1 MPFKS
6 LLNGSKPTFPMSE
19 SPDNVK
25 VAALIATS
33 GRFDLLEHRA
43 LRSVRLQVR
52 QPDAVV
58 LVVDA
63 ELDEKAEQEAKKVA
77 QRAWSGASFI
87 PTLIVLGNRRT
98 KKSASGAWNSG
109 IDELCRRYGSE
120 VTQWYVAIL
129 DDDDAWAPDHLVKCR
144 SGAVAASADMVIP
157 GLIRHDNPIDLG
169 RQQEIPSALVPEQI
183 FVKNPHIQG
192 SNLFLRLTRLLEV
205 GGFDENLPSCTDRD
219 LCLRLERLL
228 DFKAVALNDFTVHHY
243 ADPRPDRLTVDRS
256 AKGEGLRRF
265 FAKHAGDFDADK
277 HRDFMHTAKARF
289 GFDEDFVRKVEG
301 PVQSAT
307 CKDVGVRLDDV
318 QGLYLVVGFVTD
330 SCMPDHA
337 QGLLKD
343 IEQLPFQ
350 AGVLGVSAVLVE
362 NGPVHPVGRGRW
374 RAALED
380 LRRAGVKAVWVKPEE
395 IAKEWTPYQA
405 VSVPDATTTR
415 LPIAVTRTILNR
427 YVYQE
432 SKDHPGSA
440 AWILDDDKSF
450 TFDVR
455 GSNGA
460 SVPAGRSP
468 NIAQLLALRAKG
480 VDVVIGQDSAAAPLP
495 FESTLRLQMLDLDQ
509 SLRRVVRRAGP
520 TAQLSNVSRRTAGYY
535 DLSRE
540 TRYLETPLPVDF
552 IFADDLTESIRRA
565 AFACQRMRA
574 GQAIT
579 RPLMIDE
586 ESMTLDAAQDSIMR
600 GGSTLFFKPE
610 QLMLCPQYSAKVG
623 GGWVRRSD
631 MLHSLVLSRL
641 YGVKIVMHASVAVRH
656 GRETS
661 TPIDKLTD
669 TMRHDVLGYGLY
681 RGAEAA
687 LASVAAA
694 PVRGICGVFF
704 DPAVLGAATATARKT
719 VRERLAAMELSA
731 WRIHGLVG
739 SCLKSLGRLRREPGI
754 EPAMLDHLEAELMK
768 IKALMDPAIIRGISQ
783 ELLMGIAGEAFSL
796 AYREMDLEAVTM
808 QKSFKAWRTP
818 ELKLRRVERAR
829 RILGLT
835 EGAEL
840 LGVGWEGV
848 VFRQGN
854 STIKLL
860 DIAKPA
866 RIAAA
871 LPALL
876 RLERLVQANTGLCR
890 IKLSRSD
897 EGLPVIERGFVE
909 QSPSGPPSLGQLL
922 RLLEDCKE
930 VGVVFR
936 NLSRENIA
944 LFGGRAMI
952 IDYGLDFAE
961 FSEAEYVVMA
971 RKAWLCARFWARE
984 DLNRL
989 LSLAWQD
996 PCAPELEGFEEFW
1009 QWYAGGRKTATALCA
1024 EMTEAMLTEGEFG
1037 KVLDYGCG
1045 KQAHT
1050 VRRFHDL
1057 GKAVVGYDPG
1067 AGIASRWEKQK
1078 LGASGLRLTDS
1089 REVALAQ
1096 GPYDAV
1102 VCSLVLCEL
1111 TSAASLREVVADL
1124 GAAIG
1129 PGGKVVVVLCD
1140 PIGTFGP
1147 PTAIHQA
1154 RNLPAQAAYPSE
1166 FEYGEIAESG
1176 RPRKEFHRSLRTIRR
1191 ALLAAGLRIVSER
1204 CNQAYDF
1211 ETGLPATDFLGWVCE
1226 KMPMHDVSA
1235 SISLVIKASALEA
1248 ETLEAQVEHLVE
1260 QLESPR
1266 VFAQRLLA
1274 IDSRLT
1280 GFVREYGLPDLGK
1293 ALAAAER
1300 LKERGF
1306 IDEVIVAPADGS
1318 PEAADINLRW
1328 FGASAPWTHTI
1339 AGAPLASPLGAFERC
1354 HGDYILQVDA
1364 DLLVRRA
1371 NKDHD
1376 FIGEAIQ
1383 AMKASPGAFTTSL
1396 NIIYDED
1403 QQFRGNDAE
1412 GRPYRVECR
1421 GCLFDRRALLALR
1434 PFTNQ
1439 VAEDGRLQ
1447 LAWHRAMDRAC
1458 IEGRAVSLRG
1468 GGRQTGFVHPPNA
1481 FKRSVAEWNLVM
1493 AGIEIG
1499 GLFEGQAGKVD
1510 LVGSAL
1516 QWLPPPRPE
1525 SFVFVVTGRNV
1536 SYGKMVRCYQSMLRQ
1551 KGVSWGAVVIDD
1563 GSDELSREACRR
1575 VFGQAPNIT
1584 LMQPRR
1590 RRGQLANTITA
1601 IRDLCS
1607 DPEAII
1613 VTLDMD
1619 DCLVGSDVLQ
1629 ALAKEYDDGADL
1641 TVGSMVRTDKPAD
1654 YPARFGDLEAARGG
1668 NVWQHLRSFR
1678 KRLFDGIPDW
1688 RMRLDG
1694 KYVEICVDWAFM
1706 IPMVERATAPRHLS
1720 RKLYYYESSGLGK
1733 GGQRAAREAAI
1744 RRIMM
1749 RHVPGGH
1756 CRRSS
1761 GLITKED
1768 IMARDWKGA
1777 NGLLI
1782 LRHADRPSLKGLGK
1796 GADEVSITE
1805 KGRADSYALGLALG
1819 QATQVVASG
1828 VLRARQTAEEIM
1840 RAVGHY
1846 NSSIR
1851 TFQSLCRLSAN
1862 HADRTEFD
1870 AHKQRSGWHQLVD
1883 AWIDGT
1889 LDDPGA
1895 VLPSHESAMGA
1906 IRELMAADG
1915 LRHAGMN
1922 IVITHDFYVH
1932 ALLEVMHGQRHW
1944 RGRGIPTLGG
1954 VYLDYEDART
1964 LIAAY
1969 GA

>member
-1 MPFKS
+1 M
-6 LLNGSKPTFPMSE
+6 NE
-19 SPDNVK
+19 SPDNK

-43 LRSVRLQVR
+43 LRSIRLQVR

-58 LVVDA
+58 LVVDTD
-63 ELDEKAEQEAKKVA
+63 LDEKAVQQAKNIA
-77 QRAWSGASFI
+77 QRVWSGAASC
-87 PTLIVLGNRRT
+87 PTMVVLGNRRT

-120 VTQWYVAIL
+120 VPQWYVAIL
-129 DDDDAWAPDHLVKCR
+129 DDDDAWTNDHLDKCL
-144 SGAVAASADMVIP
+144 SCATAAVADMVIP
-157 GLIRHDNPIDLG
+157 GLIRHDSPGDAG
-169 RQQEIPSALVPEQI
+169 RPQEIPSALVPEQI

-192 SNLFLRLTRLLEV
+192 SNLFLRLTRMLEV

-228 DFKAVALNDFTVHHY
+228 EFKVVALKDFTVHHY

-265 FAKHAGDFDADK
+265 FAKHAADFDANA
-277 HRDFMHTAKARF
+277 HLNFMRVAKARF
-289 GFDEDFVRKVEG
+289 GFDEDYLRKTEAHSE
-301 PVQSAT
+301 SARS
-307 CKDVGVRLDDV
+307 KDVEVIIDEV

-337 QGLLKD
+337 LGLVKD
-343 IEQLPFQ
+343 IAKLPSQ

-362 NGPVHPVGRGRW
+362 NGPVNPVGRGRW
-374 RAALED
+374 HAALED
-380 LRRAGVKAVWVKPEE
+380 LRRAGVKVVWVKPEE
-395 IAKEWTPYQA
+395 ISEEWAPYQA
-405 VSVPDATTTR
+405 VSVPDATATR

-432 SKDHPGSA
+432 SKEHPGSA

-460 SVPAGRSP
+460 SAPAGRSP

-495 FESTLRLQMLDLDQ
+495 FESTLRLQLLDLDQ
-509 SLRRVVRRAGP
+509 SLRRLERCAGP
-520 TAQLSNVSRRTAGYY
+520 TDPAPNVDRHTAGYY

-540 TRYLETPLPVDF
+540 TRHLETPLPVGF
-552 IFADDLTESIRRA
+552 ISADNPAESIRRA

-574 GQAIT
+574 GEAIT

-586 ESMTLDAAQDSIMR
+586 ESLALDASHDSIAR

-623 GGWVRRSD
+623 GRWVRRSD

-656 GRETS
+656 CRETS
-661 TPIDKLTD
+661 TPIEKLTD

-687 LASVAAA
+687 LASVPLA
-694 PVRGICGVFF
+694 PASGICGIFF
-704 DPAVLGAATATARKT
+704 DPAVLEVATARARKT

-739 SCLKSLGRLRREPGI
+739 ACLKSLGVLRQSSF
-754 EPAMLDHLEAELMK
+754 LESGAVADLETELMK
-768 IKALMDPAIIRGISQ
+768 IKALMDPASIRDLSQ
-783 ELLMGIAGEAFSL
+783 ELLAGIAGEAFSL
-796 AYREMDLEAVTM
+796 AYREIDLEAVTM
-808 QKSFKAWRTP
+808 QKSFKAWRTE

-835 EGAEL
+835 EGAEV

-854 STIKLL
+854 STIKLV

-871 LPALL
+871 MPALL
-876 RLERLVQANTGLCR
+876 RLERLALANTGLCR

-897 EGLPVIERGFVE
+897 EGLPVIEREFVE
-909 QSPSGPPSLGQLL
+909 HSPAGSPSLGQLL
-922 RLLEDCKE
+922 RLLEDCKA

-936 NLSRENIA
+936 NLSRDNIA
-944 LFGGRAMI
+944 LLDGRALI

-961 FSEAEYVVMA
+961 FSEAEFIVMA
-971 RKAWLCARFWARE
+971 RKAWLCARFWARD

-989 LSLAWQD
+989 LSFAWKD
-996 PCAPELEGFEEFW
+996 PGAPELEGFEEFW
-1009 QWYAGGRKTATALCA
+1009 LWYAGGKKTATAVCA
-1024 EMTEAMLTEGEFG
+1024 EMTEAMLAEGDFG

-1045 KQAHT
+1045 KQAHAAC
-1050 VRRFHDL
+1050 RFHDK

-1067 AGIASRWEKQK
+1067 EGIRLRWEKQK
-1078 LGASGLRLTDS
+1078 LTVPRLKLTDS

-1111 TSAASLREVVADL
+1111 PSAASLQAVVTDL
-1124 GAAIG
+1124 SAAVC

-1147 PTAIHQA
+1147 PTAIHLA
-1154 RNLPAQAAYPSE
+1154 RSLPAQAEYPSE
-1166 FEYGEIAESG
+1166 FEYAEIAESG

-1204 CNQAYDF
+1204 CNHAYDF

-1226 KMPMHDVSA
+1226 KIPMHDVSA
-1235 SISLVIKASALEA
+1235 SVSLVIKASALEA
-1248 ETLEAQVEHLVE
+1248 ETLEVQVEHLLE

-1266 VFAQRLLA
+1266 VFAQRILA

-1280 GFVREYGLPDLGK
+1280 GFVREYGLPDLRK
-1293 ALAAAER
+1293 TLAAAQR

-1306 IDEVIVAPADGS
+1306 IDEVILAPADGS
-1318 PEAADINLRW
+1318 AEAADINHRW
-1328 FGASAPWTHTI
+1328 FGIRAPSTHTL

-1354 HGDYILQVDA
+1354 HGDYILQLDA

-1403 QQFRGNDAE
+1403 QPFRGKDPE
-1412 GRPYRVECR
+1412 SRPYRVECR

-1434 PFTNQ
+1434 PFANQ
-1439 VAEDGRLQ
+1439 VAADGRLQ
-1447 LAWHRAMDRAC
+1447 LAWHRAMDHAC

-1493 AGIEIG
+1493 AGMEHG
-1499 GLFEGQAGKVD
+1499 GLFRGQDGKVD

-1525 SFVFVVTGRNV
+1525 SLVFVVTGRNV

-1551 KGVSWGAVVIDD
+1551 KSVSWGAVVIDD
-1563 GSDELSREACRR
+1563 GSNELSREACRR

-1584 LMQPRR
+1584 LLQPRR

-1601 IRDLCS
+1601 IRDLCA
-1607 DPEAII
+1607 DPEAVI

-1619 DCLVGSDVLQ
+1619 DSLIGSDVLLE
-1629 ALAKEYDDGADL
+1629 LAKEYDHGADL

-1654 YPARFGDLEAARGG
+1654 YPARFGDLGAARGG

-1688 RMRLDG
+1688 RLRLDG

-1706 IPMVERATAPRHLS
+1706 IPMVERATAPRYLL

-1733 GGQRAAREAAI
+1733 GGQLAAREAAI
-1744 RRIMM
+1744 ARIM
-1749 RHVPGGH
+1749 RRNVPGGH
-1756 CRRSS
+1756 CQRSS

-1840 RAVGHY
+1840 RAIGHE
-1846 NSSIR
+1846 SSSVR
-1851 TFQSLCRLSAN
+1851 TFRSLCRLSAH
-1862 HADRTEFD
+1862 HADRAAYD
-1870 AHKQRSGWHQLVD
+1870 AHKQRLGWHALVD
-1883 AWIDGT
+1883 AWIDGA

-1915 LRHAGMN
+1915 LRREGLN

-1932 ALLEVMHGQRHW
+1932 ALLEVMYGQRQW
-1944 RGRGIPTLGG
+1944 RGRGIPTLAG

>member
-1 MPFKS
+1 MGPDIFS
-6 LLNGSKPTFPMSE
+6 PMNE
-19 SPDNVK
+19 AARNVK
-25 VAALIATS
+25 LAVLVATS
-33 GRFDLLEHRA
+33 GRFDLLEQRA
-43 LRSVRLQVR
+43 LRSVRLQER

-58 LVVDA
+58 LVVDTD
-63 ELDEKAEQEAKKVA
+63 LGGQAEQEARSIV
-77 QRAWSGASFI
+77 QRVWAGAVSL
-87 PTLIVLGNRRT
+87 PPIVILGNRRT
-98 KKSASGAWNSG
+98 RKSASGAWNSG

-120 VTQWYVAIL
+120 ADKWYVAVL
-129 DDDDAWAPDHLVKCR
+129 DDDDAWRPDHLDKC
-144 SGAVAASADMVIP
+144 AASVMATAADMVIP
-157 GLIRHDNPIDLG
+157 GLIRHDSPDDAG
-169 RQQEIPSALVPEQI
+169 RRQEIPSALLPDQI

-228 DFKAVALNDFTVHHY
+228 DFKVVALNDCTVHHY

-265 FAKHAGDFDADK
+265 FAKHAGDHDADA
-277 HRDFMHTAKARF
+277 HREFMSLAKARF
-289 GFDEDFVRKVEG
+289 GFDQDYLRQTAG
-301 PVQSAT
+301 ALQSAAS
-307 CKDVGVRLDDV
+307 KDVVAKLDDA

-330 SCMPDHA
+330 SCLPDHA
-337 QGLLKD
+337 LRLVQD
-343 IEQLPFQ
+343 IAELPSQ
-350 AGVLGVSAVLVE
+350 AGVLGVSAVIVE
-362 NGPVHPVGRGRW
+362 NGPVDDAGRRRWHTALADLGRV
-374 RAALED
+374 
-380 LRRAGVKAVWVKPEE
+380 GVKVVWVRPEE
-395 IAKEWTPYQA
+395 IAEEWAPYQA
-405 VSVPDATTTR
+405 VSVPDARAVR
-415 LPIAVTRTILNR
+415 LPIAVARTILNR

-432 SKDHPGSA
+432 SKGHPGSA

-450 TFDVR
+450 TFEVR

-460 SVPAGRSP
+460 CVTSARSP
-468 NIAQLLALRAKG
+468 NIAQLLALRARG

-495 FESTLRLQMLDLDQ
+495 FESTLRLQLLDLDQ
-509 SLRRVVRRAGP
+509 SLRRLVRRPGQASSW
-520 TAQLSNVSRRTAGYY
+520 QNVDRRTAGYY

-540 TRYLETPLPVDF
+540 TRYLETPLPADF
-552 IFADDLTESIRRA
+552 ISAADPSESIRRA

-586 ESMTLDAAQDSIMR
+586 ESMDLASAHDSIMR

-610 QLMLCPQYSAKVG
+610 QLMLCPQYVARVG

-641 YGVKIVMHASVAVRH
+641 YGVKVVMHAAVAVRH

-661 TPIDKLTD
+661 TPIEKLTD

-687 LASVAAA
+687 LALVPAA
-694 PVRGICGVFF
+694 PARGICGVFF
-704 DPAVLGAATATARKT
+704 DPAVLGVATATARKT

-739 SCLKSLGRLRREPGI
+739 ACLKSLDVLRQAPRVELL
-754 EPAMLDHLEAELMK
+754 AVADLEAELLK
-768 IKALMDPAIIRGISQ
+768 IKALVDPAIIRGLAQ
-783 ELLMGIAGEAFSL
+783 ELLAGVTGEAFSL
-796 AYREMDLEAVTM
+796 AYREIDLEAVTM
-808 QKSFKAWRTP
+808 QKSFKVWRT
-818 ELKLRRVERAR
+818 EALKLQRVERAR

-848 VFRQGN
+848 VFRQGD
-854 STIKLL
+854 STVKLI

-876 RLERLVQANTGLCR
+876 RLERLAQANTGLCR

-909 QSPSGPPSLGQLL
+909 QSPAGPPSLGQLL

-936 NLSRENIA
+936 NLSRENIT
-944 LFGGRAMI
+944 LLGGRAMI

-971 RKAWLCARFWARE
+971 RKAWLCARFWARG

-996 PCAPELEGFEEFW
+996 PDAPELEGFEEFW
-1009 QWYAGGRKTATALCA
+1009 QWYAGGKKTATAVCA
-1024 EMTEAMLTEGEFG
+1024 EMTEAMLAECKFS

-1045 KQAHT
+1045 KQAHA

-1067 AGIASRWEKQK
+1067 AGISLRWERQK
-1078 LGASGLRLTDS
+1078 LGGPGLRLTDS
-1089 REVALAQ
+1089 REFALAQ

-1111 TSAASLREVVADL
+1111 ASAASFREVVADL
-1124 GAAIG
+1124 GAAVG

-1140 PIGTFGP
+1140 PIGTFGA
-1147 PTAIHQA
+1147 PTAIHLA
-1154 RNLPAQAAYPSE
+1154 RNLPDQADYASE

-1176 RPRKEFHRSLRTIRR
+1176 RPRREFHRSLRTIRR
-1191 ALLAAGLRIVSER
+1191 TLLAAGLRIVSER
-1204 CNQAYDF
+1204 RNQAYDL

-1226 KMPMHDVSA
+1226 KIPTHDLSA
-1235 SISLVIKASALEA
+1235 SVSLVIKASALEA
-1248 ETLEAQVEHLVE
+1248 ETLEVQVEHLLA

-1266 VFAQRLLA
+1266 VFAQRILA

-1280 GFVREYGLPDLGK
+1280 GFVREYGVPDLRK
-1293 ALAAAER
+1293 TLAAAQR

-1306 IDEVIVAPADGS
+1306 IDEIILAPADGS
-1318 PEAADINLRW
+1318 AEAIDLNRRW
-1328 FGASAPWTHTI
+1328 FGAEVPWTHTT

-1354 HGDYILQVDA
+1354 HGDYILQLDA
-1364 DLLVRRA
+1364 DLLVRRV

-1383 AMKASPGAFTTSL
+1383 AMKASPRAFTTSL
-1396 NIIYDED
+1396 NIIYEAD
-1403 QQFRGNDAE
+1403 QPFRANDAE
-1412 GRPYRVECR
+1412 GRPYRVEYR

-1434 PFTNQ
+1434 PFANQ
-1439 VAEDGRLQ
+1439 VEAEGRLQ
-1447 LAWHRAMDRAC
+1447 LAWHRAMDLAC

-1468 GGRQTGFVHPPNA
+1468 GGRETGFVHPPNA
-1481 FKRSVAEWNLVM
+1481 FKRSTAEWNLVM
-1493 AGIEIG
+1493 AGMEHG
-1499 GLFEGQAGKVD
+1499 GLCEGQAGKVD
-1510 LVGSAL
+1510 LVGSSL

-1525 SFVFVVTGRNV
+1525 KIVFVITGRNV
-1536 SYGKMVRCYQSMLRQ
+1536 PYGKMVRCYQSMLRQ
-1551 KGVSWGAVVIDD
+1551 KSLGWGAVVIDD

-1575 VFGQAPNIT
+1575 VFGQAPNVT
-1584 LMQPRR
+1584 LLQPRR
-1590 RRGQLANTITA
+1590 RRGQMANTITA

-1607 DPEAII
+1607 DPEAVI

-1619 DCLVGSDVLQ
+1619 DSLIGSDVLQ
-1629 ALAKEYDDGADL
+1629 ELAKEYAHGADL

-1654 YPARFGDLEAARGG
+1654 YPACFGDLGAARGG

-1688 RMRLDG
+1688 RLRLDG

-1706 IPMVERATAPRHLS
+1706 VPMVERATTPRYLP

-1733 GGQRAAREAAI
+1733 GGQLAAREAAI
-1744 RRIMM
+1744 ARIMK
-1749 RHVPGGH
+1749 RHAPGGH

-1768 IMARDWKGA
+1768 IMARDWKGL

-1805 KGRADSYALGLALG
+1805 RGREESRTLGAALG
-1819 QATQVVASG
+1819 QATEIVASG
-1828 VLRARQTAEEIM
+1828 VLRARQTAEEM
-1840 RAVGHY
+1840 SRAMGY
-1846 NSSIR
+1846 DSSTIR
-1851 TFQSLCRLSAN
+1851 TFRSLCRLSAN
-1862 HADRTEFD
+1862 HADRVAYD
-1870 AHKQRSGWHQLVD
+1870 AHKHRLGWHALVD
-1883 AWIDGT
+1883 AWVDGA

-1906 IRELMAADG
+1906 IRDLMAVDG
-1915 LRHAGMN
+1915 LRQQGLN

-1932 ALLEVMHGQRHW
+1932 ALLEVMHGQRQW
-1944 RGRGIPTLGG
+1944 RGRGIPTLAG

-1964 LIAAY
+1964 LIAAH

>member
-1 MPFKS
+1 M
-6 LLNGSKPTFPMSE
+6 NE

-63 ELDEKAEQEAKKVA
+63 VLDEKAEQEAKNIA
-77 QRAWSGASFI
+77 QRAWAGASLV

-120 VTQWYVAIL
+120 GAKWYVAIL
-129 DDDDAWAPDHLVKCR
+129 DDDDAWAPDHLDRCLR
-144 SGAVAASADMVIP
+144 SAAATAADMVIS
-157 GLIRHDNPIDLG
+157 GLIRHDGPDDSG
-169 RQQEIPSALVPEQI
+169 RRQEIPSSLVPEQI

-192 SNLFLRLTRLLEV
+192 SNLFLRLTRMLEV

-228 DFKAVALNDFTVHHY
+228 DFKVAALRDHTVHHY
-243 ADPRPDRLTVDRS
+243 ADPRPDRLTVDRT

-265 FAKHAGDFDADK
+265 FAKHAGDFDADA
-277 HRDFMHTAKARF
+277 HREFMRAAEARF
-289 GFDEDFVRKVEG
+289 GFDEDYLRQTEG
-301 PVQSAT
+301 PSKSPT
-307 CKDVGVRLDDV
+307 SKDVNVMLDEAT
-318 QGLYLVVGFVTD
+318 GLYLVVGFVTD

-337 QGLLKD
+337 LGLLKD

-362 NGPVHPVGRGRW
+362 NGPVNSVGRGRW
-374 RAALED
+374 HAALED
-380 LRRAGVKAVWVKPEE
+380 LRRAGVKVVWVKPEE
-395 IAKEWTPYQA
+395 ISEEWAPYQA
-405 VSVPDATTTR
+405 VNVPVATATR

-460 SVPAGRSP
+460 SAPAGRSP

-520 TAQLSNVSRRTAGYY
+520 TAPLSNVDRRTAGYY

-552 IFADDLTESIRRA
+552 IFADDPAESIRRA

-586 ESMTLDAAQDSIMR
+586 ESMSLDAAQDSIMR

-687 LASVAAA
+687 LASGPAD

-704 DPAVLGAATATARKT
+704 DPAVLGVATSTARKT
-719 VRERLAAMELSA
+719 VRERLAVMELSA

-739 SCLKSLGRLRREPGI
+739 SCLKSLGRIRQMPGL
-754 EPAMLDHLEAELMK
+754 EPADVADLEAEL
-768 IKALMDPAIIRGISQ
+768 IRIRELMAPPIIRGISK
-783 ELLMGIAGEAFSL
+783 ELLAGIEGEVFSL
-796 AYREMDLEAVTM
+796 AYRGIDLEAVTM
-808 QKSFKAWRTP
+808 QKSFKAWRTE
-818 ELKLRRVERAR
+818 ELKTRRVERAR
-829 RILGLT
+829 RILGLADS
-835 EGAEL
+835 AEL

-854 STIKLL
+854 STVKLL

-871 LPALL
+871 MPALL
-876 RLERLVQANTGLCR
+876 RLERLVQANAGLCR

-897 EGLPVIERGFVE
+897 EGLLIIEREFFE
-909 QSPSGPPSLGQLL
+909 QSTAEPPSLGQLL
-922 RLLEDCKE
+922 RLLEDCKD

-936 NLSRENIA
+936 NLSRENIT

-961 FSEAEYVVMA
+961 FSEAEFIVMA
-971 RKAWLCARFWARE
+971 RKAWLCARFWARD

-989 LSLAWQD
+989 LSFAWKD
-996 PCAPELEGFEEFW
+996 PGAPELEGFEEFW
-1009 QWYAGGRKTATALCA
+1009 QWYAGGKKTATAVCA
-1024 EMTEAMLTEGEFG
+1024 EMTEAMLAEGDFG

-1045 KQAHT
+1045 KQAHA
-1050 VRRFHDL
+1050 VCRFHDI

-1067 AGIASRWEKQK
+1067 EGLRLRWEKQK
-1078 LGASGLRLTDS
+1078 LTAPRLKLTDS

-1111 TSAASLREVVADL
+1111 PSAASLQAVVTDL
-1124 GAAIG
+1124 SAAVC

-1147 PTAIHQA
+1147 PTAIHLA
-1154 RNLPAQAAYPSE
+1154 RSLPAQAEYPSE

-1204 CNQAYDF
+1204 CNHAYDF

-1226 KMPMHDVSA
+1226 KIPMHDVSA
-1235 SISLVIKASALEA
+1235 SVSLVIKASALEA
-1248 ETLEAQVEHLVE
+1248 ETLEVQVEHLLE

-1266 VFAQRLLA
+1266 VFTQRILA

-1280 GFVREYGLPDLGK
+1280 GFVREYGLPDLRK
-1293 ALAAAER
+1293 TLAAAQR

-1306 IDEVIVAPADGS
+1306 IDDVILAPADGS
-1318 PEAADINLRW
+1318 AEAADINHRW
-1328 FGASAPWTHTI
+1328 FGERAPWTHTL

-1354 HGDYILQVDA
+1354 HGDYILQLDA

-1403 QQFRGNDAE
+1403 QPFRGKDVE

-1421 GCLFDRRALLALR
+1421 GCLFDRRTLLALR
-1434 PFTNQ
+1434 PFANQ
-1439 VAEDGRLQ
+1439 VAADGRLQ
-1447 LAWHRAMDRAC
+1447 LAWHRAMDHAC

-1481 FKRSVAEWNLVM
+1481 FKRSVPEWNLVM
-1493 AGIEIG
+1493 AGMEHG

-1510 LVGSAL
+1510 LVGSSL

-1536 SYGKMVRCYQSMLRQ
+1536 PYGKMVRCYQSMLRQ
-1551 KGVSWGAVVIDD
+1551 KSVSWGAVVIDD

-1575 VFGQAPNIT
+1575 VFGQAPNVT
-1584 LMQPRR
+1584 LLQPRR

-1607 DPEAII
+1607 DPNAVI

-1619 DCLVGSDVLQ
+1619 DGLIGSDVLQ
-1629 ALAKEYDDGADL
+1629 ALAKEYDQGADL

-1654 YPARFGDLEAARGG
+1654 YPASFGDLGAARGG

-1688 RMRLDG
+1688 RLRLDG

-1706 IPMVERATAPRHLS
+1706 IPMVERATAPRHLP
-1720 RKLYYYESSGLGK
+1720 RKLYYYQSSGLGK
-1733 GGQRAAREAAI
+1733 GGQLGAREAAI
-1744 RRIMM
+1744 ARIMK

-1756 CRRSS
+1756 CRSSS

-1768 IMARDWKGA
+1768 IIARDWKGA

-1840 RAVGHY
+1840 RAIGHE
-1846 NSSIR
+1846 SSSVR
-1851 TFQSLCRLSAN
+1851 TFRSLCRLSAH
-1862 HADRTEFD
+1862 HADRAAYD
-1870 AHKQRSGWHQLVD
+1870 AHKQRLGWHALVD
-1883 AWIDGT
+1883 AWIDGA

-1906 IRELMAADG
+1906 IHELMATDG
-1915 LRHAGMN
+1915 LRREGLN

-1932 ALLEVMHGQRHW
+1932 ALLEVMHGQRQW
-1944 RGRGIPTLGG
+1944 RGRGIPTLAG